1 MAKKAVKERNTCI
14 RVACQAFRISES
26 CYRYERKLDAENNE
40 VTTWLIRLTDNHRN
54 WGFGLC
60 YLYLRNV
67 KGFKWNHK
75 RVYRIYKELELN
87 LRIKPR
93 KRLVREK
100 PEVLTVPQG
109 INQVWSMDFMHDQ
122 LQDGRTFRLLNVIDD
137 FNREALGIEIDFSLP
152 SERVIRELKQII
164 SWRGKSP
171 ESFVVI
177 TALSTSVQRYRPGRK
192 SGESGL
198 NIFNLAILNKTPML
212 NGSIGRFGTNGCHST
227 IGPTLQRCKTLP
239 RSGCGLTTMTAQ
251 IWPWAGSHLS
261 SDWPWLHNV
270 STSNSLAKGE
280 DYRGP
285 IFMIEEHAATEFGAD
300 AICTDFKKT
309 VEIAASILT

>member
-1 MAKKAVKERNTCI
+1 MAKKVVTDRGVCI
-14 RVACQAFRISES
+14 RVVCKAFRISES

-93 KRLVREK
+93 KRLMREK

-164 SWRGKSP
+164 SWRGKP
-171 ESFVVI
+171 EVI
-177 TALSTSVQRYRPGRK
+177 RCDNGPEYISA
-192 SGESGL
+192 
-198 NIFNLAILNKTPML
+198 AIQTW
-212 NGSIGRFGTNGCHST
+212 
-227 IGPTLQRCKTLP
+227 
-239 RSGCGLTTMTAQ
+239 AQ
-251 IWPWAGSHLS
+251 ELG
-261 SDWPWLHNV
+261 NQ
-270 STSNSLAKGE
+270 T
-280 DYRGP
+280 
-285 IFMIEEHAATEFGAD
+285 
-300 AICTDFKKT
+300 
-309 VEIAASILT
+309 

>member
-1 MAKKAVKERNTCI
+1 MAFC
-14 RVACQAFRISES
+14 ISES
-26 CYRYERKLDAENNE
+26 CYRYERKRDAENDE
-40 VTTWLIRLTDNHRN
+40 VATWLIRLTDNHRS

-100 PEVLTVPQG
+100 PEALTVPQA

-122 LQDGRTFRLLNVIDD
+122 LEDGRTFRLFNVIDD
-137 FNREALGIEIDFSLP
+137 FNREAIGMEVDFSLP

-164 SWRGKSP
+164 SWRGKP
-171 ESFVVI
+171 EVI
-177 TALSTSVQRYRPGRK
+177 RCDNGPEYISA
-192 SGESGL
+192 
-198 NIFNLAILNKTPML
+198 AIQTWAQEMGIRLEYIQPATLNKTLML
-212 NGSIGRFGTNGCHST
+212 NGSIGRCGMNGCHST
-227 IGPTLQRCKTLP
+227 IGQTWQRCKTLQ

-251 IWPWAGSHLS
+251 IWPWADSHLS

-270 STSNSLAKGE
+270 STSATLSKRE
-280 DYRGP
+280 DYLRCLVRNG
-285 IFMIEEHAATEFGAD
+285 
-300 AICTDFKKT
+300 CQR
-309 VEIAASILT
+309 